1 MTLEFQ
7 EIKQQMSKIT
17 SDKSKQPV
25 IHPTSRNNKTF
36 LKTTL
41 TRKPGYIKQ
50 GTLKKDKE
58 RKKKKGWPFP
68 VINKYTERDI
78 VFQVKPGAATYSEAV
93 QQNKKVA
100 IICYSKP
107 KSVNLREIK
116 RKLERR

>member
-1 MTLEFQ
+1 M
-7 EIKQQMSKIT
+7 
-17 SDKSKQPV
+17 
-25 IHPTSRNNKTF
+25 
-36 LKTTL
+36 
-41 TRKPGYIKQ
+41 
-50 GTLKKDKE
+50 
-58 RKKKKGWPFP
+58 
-68 VINKYTERDI
+68 

>member
-17 SDKSKQPV
+17 SDESKQPV
-25 IHPTSRNNKTF
+25 IHP
-36 LKTTL
+36 TL

-68 VINKYTERDI
+68 VINKYTERDM